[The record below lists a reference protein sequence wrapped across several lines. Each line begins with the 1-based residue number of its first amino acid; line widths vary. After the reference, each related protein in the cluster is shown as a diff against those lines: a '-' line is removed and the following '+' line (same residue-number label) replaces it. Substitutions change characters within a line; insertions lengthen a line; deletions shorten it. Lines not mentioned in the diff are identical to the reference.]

1 MVVEIFKLLCQKQKL
16 DKKKNKIK
24 NVLKW
29 TYVNFIILYGFVK
42 RRFYIDEDLAGSD
55 FYYFTVL
62 LTTTCGFLY
71 EKEEVGK
78 AGFYI
83 FGF

>member
-29 TYVNFIILYGFVK
+29 THVNFIILYGFV
-42 RRFYIDEDLAGSD
+42 
-55 FYYFTVL
+55 
-62 LTTTCGFLY
+62 
-71 EKEEVGK
+71 
-78 AGFYI
+78 
-83 FGF
+83 